1 MSKRILKRYL
11 PRGLYGRTTIILLL
25 PVITLLLV
33 VSLVLHN
40 ACLTM

>member
-11 PRGLYGRTTIILLL
+11 PRGLYARATLILLL

-33 VSLVLHN
+33 VSLV
-40 ACLTM
+40 TTIVR